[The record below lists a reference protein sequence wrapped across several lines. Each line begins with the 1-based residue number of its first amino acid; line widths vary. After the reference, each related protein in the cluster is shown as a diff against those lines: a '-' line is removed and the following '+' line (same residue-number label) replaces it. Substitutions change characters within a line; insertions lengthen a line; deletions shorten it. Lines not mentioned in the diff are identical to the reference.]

1 MKVYLCKLRTLS
13 KVNSVLIIHII
24 GVIGVII
31 FVDYSIYHGVSEGG
45 SNGLLITTMAS
56 NSTEHKSDIVNASSQ
71 RTHDDLIRT
80 CSTFREILSAE
91 VAYSCDYSML
101 YYQGQCEFYSD
112 LLTQNMTNGSLKA
125 ENDLSFCSDP
135 RVSKYIQD
143 HDLTNAPRSPSLI
156 PGYQFSVA

>member
-1 MKVYLCKLRTLS
+1 M
-13 KVNSVLIIHII
+13 IHI
-24 GVIGVII
+24 IGVII
-31 FVDYSIYHGVSEGG
+31 FVDYLVYYDVSEGG
-45 SNGLLITTMAS
+45 SNGLLITIMAS
-56 NSTEHKSDIVNASSQ
+56 NSTDHKPEIDNTSSQ
-71 RTHDDLIRT
+71 RTHNDLIRT
-80 CSTFREILSAE
+80 CSTFRDILSAE

-101 YYQGQCEFYSD
+101 YYQGQCELYSD
-112 LLTQNMTNGSLKA
+112 LLRQNKTDDILKA